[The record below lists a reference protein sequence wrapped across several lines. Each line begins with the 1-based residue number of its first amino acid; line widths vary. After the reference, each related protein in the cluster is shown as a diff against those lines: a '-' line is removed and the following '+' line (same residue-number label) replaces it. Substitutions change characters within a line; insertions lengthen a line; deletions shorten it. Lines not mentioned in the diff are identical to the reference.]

1 VSTPARSL
9 PAPAPAVNPETTEF
23 WAATAEGRL
32 LLKRCLDCGSLIW
45 YPRAICPECSSLDTE
60 WVAASG
66 RGRVYSYTVN
76 HRGEGAY
83 ADAVPYVLAYVE
95 LDEGPRIM
103 TNIVGADNGDLAVG
117 LPVEVEFH
125 DTGEGSALPR
135 FRPAGPRRP
144 RRPARRPPAPRAP
157 APTPPANGPPANGGR
172 ERDARGHDGA
182 AGR

>member
-1 VSTPARSL
+1 MSTQARSL
-9 PAPAPAVNPETTEF
+9 PAPAPAVNPETREF

-32 LLKRCLDCGSLIW
+32 LLKRCLDCGSVIW
-45 YPRAICPECSSLDTE
+45 YPRTICPECSSMDTE

-83 ADAVPYVLAYVE
+83 QDSAPFVLAYVE

-103 TNIVGADNGDLAVG
+103 TNIVGADDADLAVG
-117 LPVEVEFH
+117 PPVEVVFH

-135 FRPAGPRRP
+135 FRPA
-144 RRPARRPPAPRAP
+144 AP
-157 APTPPANGPPANGGR
+157 AAHEAPGAPAAP
-172 ERDARGHDGA
+172 GA
-182 AGR
+182 QATR